1 MNNRRENIY
10 ELEKTRSELSKKS
23 MDALKKGDFARSN
36 EYMRQVC
43 QIKERIDR
51 LNEEMEFLAAGDK
64 MDKHKQSAMGN
75 VFYLSIASAD
85 MCIFL
90 LDMYFAFIKERGNI
104 PVDEWQSVR
113 KDMIYVISKFRKYMT
128 GFICSRSGMGV
139 THFSMNE
146 LMNIV
151 RDRMFTDR
159 ERVFFDEFYDKSANL

>member
-23 MDALKKGDFARSN
+23 MEALKKGDYVRSN
-36 EYMRQVC
+36 EYMRQAC

-64 MDKHKQSAMGN
+64 MDKHKQSAMGK

-85 MCIFL
+85 MSVFL

-104 PVDEWQSVR
+104 PVDEWQAVR
-113 KDMIYVISKFRKYMT
+113 LDMVNVIYRFRNYMT
-128 GFICSRSGMGV
+128 GFICSREGIGV

-146 LMNIV
+146 LMDIV
-151 RDRMFTDR
+151 RDKLITDK
-159 ERVFFDEFYDKSANL
+159 ERAYFDEFYDKSADL